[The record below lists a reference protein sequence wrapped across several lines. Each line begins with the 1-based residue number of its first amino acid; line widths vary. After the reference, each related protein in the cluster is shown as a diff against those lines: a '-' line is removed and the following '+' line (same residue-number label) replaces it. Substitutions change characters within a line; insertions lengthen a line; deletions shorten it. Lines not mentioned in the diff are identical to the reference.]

1 MFAGRVNILRARRS
15 RWGGP
20 RRPVTRGAFG
30 AYQGRMNVSCSA
42 SFLVKAALWLVVV
55 GAVLGV
61 VLSQ

>member
-1 MFAGRVNILRARRS
+1 VGRSLAAGHA
-15 RWGGP
+15 
-20 RRPVTRGAFG
+20 GALG

>member
-15 RWGGP
+15 PAAGHAR
-20 RRPVTRGAFG
+20 ALG